1 MGYKFGKTSN
11 ERLKDVHIELVKVL
25 QEAVKVSDIDFAI
38 TEGHRSIT
46 RQKQLFDEG
55 KSKIDGVTRKG
66 KHNYFPSLA
75 VDIAVY
81 HPDLETR
88 KKLLYDK
95 ASLSFIAGIIQSTA
109 VKLYEAGIISHLVR
123 WGGNWD
129 KDGVIIQD
137 QSFIDLPH
145 FELYKP

>member
-25 QEAVKVSDIDFAI
+25 QEAVKLSDIDFAI
-38 TEGHRSIT
+38 TEGYRSVK
-46 RQKQLFDEG
+46 RQKELFDQG
-55 KSKIDGVTRKG
+55 KSKIDGITRKG

-88 KKLLYDK
+88 KQLLYDK

-109 VKLYEAGIISHLVR
+109 VRLYNDGIISHLVR

-137 QSFIDLPH
+137 QSFDDLPH